1 MCPIPLSA
9 ARSKDLRMTGV
20 GLIFLIL
27 FIIGLLSL
35 LYFAAWCMCSVQR
48 NSKEGHYILDSED
61 ELHDVYDKKL
71 YSGLGKNTIETSNF
85 IPVKSA

>member
-1 MCPIPLSA
+1 MDVIDSIQQQIADFERDYEEHRQHQL
-9 ARSKDLRMTGV
+9 
-20 GLIFLIL
+20 
-27 FIIGLLSL
+27 
-35 LYFAAWCMCSVQR
+35 QR